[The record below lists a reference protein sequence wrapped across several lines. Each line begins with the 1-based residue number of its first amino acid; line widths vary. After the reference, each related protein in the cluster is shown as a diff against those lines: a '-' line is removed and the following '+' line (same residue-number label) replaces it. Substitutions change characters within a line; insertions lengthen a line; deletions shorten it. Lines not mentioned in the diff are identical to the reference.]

1 MEHIL
6 FLYKIFFVLFQIIK
20 ASDRI
25 YIYAFHRGNFNM
37 DSFHS
42 LLNLIKL

>member
-1 MEHIL
+1 MEQIL
-6 FLYKIFFVLFQIIK
+6 FLYKIFFVLFQIIG

-25 YIYAFHRGNFNM
+25 FIYTFQRGNFNM

-42 LLNLIKL
+42 LLNLIEL